1 MAICTEHPSA
11 PSDALK
17 KAPVKGMVLS
27 KEQKKTDQF
36 IKSLEA
42 EGEVILEDTQL
53 SAIQSRSSSSIP
65 PSDPIT
71 VTIEEK
77 LNATVKMDGGVSNFY
92 IQGTLALQ
100 VLNVVDGFLQLQVL
114 SILILNHS
122 HYPKTSVWNIQ
133 TIELQSVNSV
143 LM

>member
-77 LNATVKMDGGVSNFY
+77 LNATVKRDGGVSNFY

-100 VLNVVDGFLQLQVL
+100 VLNDVDGFLQLQVL
-114 SILILNHS
+114 SIFDSESYILI
-122 HYPKTSVWNIQ
+122 IQ
-133 TIELQSVNSV
+133 RLLFGTFRLLSCSLLIQF
-143 LM
+143 